1 MVPETKTNRQYMAKK
16 GVFKGG
22 VSNFFMKSSSD
33 TVKPRLKIF
42 QKIRK
47 NFFGVIFFRV
57 IDRFSTFINMW
68 RIVIIWKVLE
78 HKMRLFR

>member
-1 MVPETKTNRQYMAKK
+1 MVFKTKTDRQYMAKK

-22 VSNFFMKSSSD
+22 VSNFFMKNSSD

-42 QKIRK
+42 QKTGK

-57 IDRFSTFINMW
+57 IDKFSTFIDMW
-68 RIVIIWKVLE
+68 RIVII
-78 HKMRLFR
+78 